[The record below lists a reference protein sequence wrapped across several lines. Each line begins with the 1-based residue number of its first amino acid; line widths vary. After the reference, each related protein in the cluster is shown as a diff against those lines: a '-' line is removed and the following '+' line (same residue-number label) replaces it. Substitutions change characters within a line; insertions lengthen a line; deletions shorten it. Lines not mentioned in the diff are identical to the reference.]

1 MTTSAGTVV
10 SRIESILEAI
20 LDCVAQGQEL
30 SIDFVSNRS
39 GSGNSPQTVRF
50 PGRTA
55 VEATKFARILL
66 ILQLAHDA
74 LVSGTVLTKRHIF
87 YQHQGL
93 FVRQRTVD
101 ELVDN
106 LASALNVRRDDLNIV
121 ASSKGVF
128 SGPLSIRLRDNTVI
142 GPATGDVGIAL
153 PAAGSIAAISC
164 EIIRW
169 ILIVEK
175 DVCNISFF
183 NLLPVLANIMCWPRA
198 PHNGM
203 SPLGLLFVTVANAR
217 GVKAKG
223 YPDMLTC
230 SFVQLIRFNCPHIPI
245 FVLADYDPD
254 GLNILRHYRLKSEIV
269 SEGFTA
275 PAIRWLGIKSEDL
288 LERESRL
295 DMLRILSPDS
305 LQLPESQ
312 SSRESTGS
320 KTSISSTE
328 CREPISALSARDR
341 NVAVGILKKLVDSGD
356 DPAAVELG
364 RELQVML
371 MMGIKAE
378 IQWLDEAGN
387 LTEWLDIKIGQMLL
401 GA

>member
-39 GSGNSPQTVRF
+39 GLGNSPQTVRF

-128 SGPLSIRLRDNTVI
+128 SGPLSIRLQDNTVI
-142 GPATGDVGIAL
+142 GPTTGDVGIAL
-153 PAAGSIAAISC
+153 PSAGSIVAISC
-164 EIIRW
+164 ETIRW

-175 DVCNISFF
+175 DATYRSLTSCLFWQTSC
-183 NLLPVLANIMCWPRA
+183 LGP
-198 PHNGM
+198 
-203 SPLGLLFVTVANAR
+203 GLLIT
-217 GVKAKG
+217 AKG

-230 SFVQLIRFNCPHIPI
+230 AFVQLIRFNCPHITI

-254 GLNILRHYRLKSEIV
+254 GLNILRHYRLKSEIA

-275 PAIRWLGIKSEDL
+275 PAIRWLGIKS
-288 LERESRL
+288 
-295 DMLRILSPDS
+295 
-305 LQLPESQ
+305 Q
-312 SSRESTGS
+312 SSKESTGS

-328 CREPISALSARDR
+328 CREPISPLSTRDR

-356 DPAAVELG
+356 DPTAVKLG

-387 LTEWLDIKIGQMLL
+387 LTEWLDTKIGQMLL